1 MIKKNL
7 LEKALIVSAIIL
19 PFLLLG
25 AILVVAYAPR
35 WWTAKPA
42 YSFLYYYPK
51 NECRSYNLTVR
62 NQQIQQKLVDNC
74 RRSSLD
80 RPNNI
85 FPAPANNIIYHY
97 DIHKDSFKEISLE
110 EAKKFKLDS
119 SNKSPDGFISERKK
133 GRSGG
138 IFFGS
143 YTSNNMYLT
152 KNNAHF
158 ELNLKYTDDRYN
170 KFKLIGWVM
179 EE

>member
-1 MIKKNL
+1 MTKKNL
-7 LEKALIVSAIIL
+7 LEKALIVSATIL

-51 NECRSYNLTVR
+51 DECRSYNLSVR

-74 RRSSLD
+74 RRSLLD
-80 RPNNI
+80 QSNET

-119 SNKSPDGFISERKK
+119 SNKSPDGFAPERKK
-133 GRSGG
+133 SGGGG
-138 IFFGS
+138 IFFPS
-143 YTSNNMYLT
+143 YESDNMYLT
-152 KNNAHF
+152 KNNANF
-158 ELNLKYTDDRYN
+158 ELDLKYTDDRYN
-170 KFKLIGWVM
+170 KFKLIGWIT